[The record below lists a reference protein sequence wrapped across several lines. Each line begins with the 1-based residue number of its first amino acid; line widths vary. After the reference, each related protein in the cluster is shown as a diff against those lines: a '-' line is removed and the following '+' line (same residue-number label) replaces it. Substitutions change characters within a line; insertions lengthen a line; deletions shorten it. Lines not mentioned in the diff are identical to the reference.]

1 MRPLV
6 ARKADLRPLL
16 GISEAVA
23 FRLEKRGEF
32 PKRRQLADGS
42 VGWLVRELEA
52 WAESRPL
59 AEGRMR
65 GEETRLRRKRERAKA
80 ESV

>member
-6 ARKADLRPLL
+6 ARKGDLRPLL

-23 FRLEKRGEF
+23 FRLEKKGQF

-42 VGWLVRELEA
+42 VGWLVRELEE
-52 WAESRPL
+52 WAESRPI
-59 AEGRMR
+59 AEGGLR
-65 GEETRLRRKRERAKA
+65 GEETRLRRKRERETA
-80 ESV
+80 